1 MERQDSLAELLS
13 HCSHG
18 DQRAFEELYR
28 KSSSRLY
35 AICLGMLRREDLAE
49 DVLQDAFINI
59 WRRAGSYDPSKG
71 AALTWM
77 TSIVR
82 NRALDLLRS
91 AHVQAGQLSDEFQD
105 EDFASQARSPSAAA
119 DTDASAEAV
128 ARCLQQLKAPQRR
141 CIMMAFY
148 YGHTHDELSTLTGTP
163 LGTVKA
169 WIRRGLERLRE
180 CLG

>member
-1 MERQDSLAELLS
+1 MERLDHFAELLS
-13 HCSHG
+13 RCAGG
-18 DQRAFEELYR
+18 DRQAFEELYR
-28 KSSSRLY
+28 ESSGRLY

-59 WRRAGSYDPSKG
+59 WRGASSFDPSRG

-91 AHVQAGQLSDEFQD
+91 AHVQAGQMSDEFHD
-105 EDFASQARSPSAAA
+105 EDFATQVRSPSTAAA
-119 DTDASAEAV
+119 MDASAEAL
-128 ARCLQQLKAPQRR
+128 ARCLRQLKAPQRR
-141 CIMMAFY
+141 CIMMAYY

-169 WIRRGLERLRE
+169 WIRRGLEKLRE

>member
-1 MERQDSLAELLS
+1 MERQDPFAELLK

-18 DQRAFEELYR
+18 DGRAFEELYR
-28 KSSSRLY
+28 KSSARLY

-49 DVLQDAFINI
+49 DVLQEAFINI
-59 WRRAGSYDPSKG
+59 WRRAGSFDASKG

-91 AHVQAGQLSDEFQD
+91 AHVQAGLISDEFND
-105 EDFASQARSPSAAA
+105 EHFASHTPSPVASAAVGM
-119 DTDASAEAV
+119 SAEAV
-128 ARCLQQLKAPQRR
+128 EKCLQQLKTEQRR
-141 CIMMAFY
+141 CIMMAYY

-169 WIRRGLERLRE
+169 WIRRGLEKLRE